1 MLRFL
6 RSAILY
12 EYLVNHFLVCPFFLI
27 FHHYIHHFASLCS
40 VSRGVYRFSLGLQKK
55 CILFCFSLV
64 FVSLHLVEFVLQYF
78 VFFQY
83 FRFRFI
89 FYLGSFC
96 EIHSWYSTIFKCGF
110 FTLLVSSS
118 NKYNL
123 FFSYVILSSWYFLL
137 LFLLIT
143 VAWYFYLVLFII
155 SHKFL
160 LLLNFVFCLRFLFAS
175 SAFPSSSS
183 CSFFF
188 CGLSLCVCV
197 WGCMESM
204 CVCVCFKCVSVCKTF
219 KC

>member
-1 MLRFL
+1 M
-6 RSAILY
+6 
-12 EYLVNHFLVCPFFLI
+12 PFFP
-27 FHHYIHHFASLCS
+27 HFSSLYSSFCLALLGFA
-40 VSRGVYRFSLGLQKK
+40 RGLSLFTRFTKKK

-143 VAWYFYLVLFII
+143 VAWYFYLVLLFII

-183 CSFFF
+183 CSFFVG
-188 CGLSLCVCV
+188 CLYVCV
-197 WGCMESM
+197 YEGVWSL

>member
-1 MLRFL
+1 M
-6 RSAILY
+6 
-12 EYLVNHFLVCPFFLI
+12 PFFP
-27 FHHYIHHFASLCS
+27 HFSSLYSSFCLALLGFA
-40 VSRGVYRFSLGLQKK
+40 RGLSLFTRFTKKK

-188 CGLSLCVCV
+188 LWAVFMCVCMRVYGVYVCVCV
-197 WGCMESM
+197 LSVFLCAKRLNVNLSQLFP
-204 CVCVCFKCVSVCKTF
+204 CFF
-219 KC
+219 IR